1 MPSVSIYDTVYQI
14 VTFIDSVTSIVVAS
28 VGVYIYLTKR
38 KSIKGFFNLLT
49 NYSLQNTIYELFE
62 KLNKLNDFSADDK
75 NRVVKNDIQC
85 LLQDIKGQI
94 EGNKFLKDQFVSDF
108 EELHEYFDNSK
119 KLTEP
124 DKRRIVSR
132 IREKLRTLNLE
143 TYSDLARKDDE

>member
-1 MPSVSIYDTVYQI
+1 MPSASIYDTIYQV
-14 VTFIDSVTSIVVAS
+14 VTFIDSVISIILAS
-28 VGVYIYLTKR
+28 IGVYIYSTKR
-38 KSIKGFFNLLT
+38 KSIRGFFNLLT
-49 NYSLQNTIYELFE
+49 NYSLQNTIHELFE

-85 LLQDIKGQI
+85 LLQEIKGQI